1 MNIKRPEPPGASTA
15 RIDRRLALELRL
27 LNYFATL
34 ADELHFSRAAKRLS
48 ISQPPLSVAIKQLDE
63 QIGAQLFERT
73 SKGVR
78 LTPAGEHLLPR
89 ARQLLA
95 LAQQAAQETRDI
107 GQGVRGHLRMGFVG
121 SALYRGVPQALA
133 AFQQQHPLVRVD
145 MLELNSAEQ
154 LQGLQQARLD
164 LGLVHSV
171 KLPEGIEGELLME
184 EAFIACLPQGHP
196 LAQRSAIDLAALQP
210 ERLILFSSEVSPVY
224 HQRIYQMCMA
234 HGFAPEIR
242 HEVRHWLSV
251 LSLVSLGQGVAIV
264 PAALQRVGMQNVV
277 FRPLAGEQPLS
288 ELLAVWRQT
297 PANPLLEALLVCL
310 RAAALTLTTADAT

>member
-1 MNIKRPEPPGASTA
+1 M
-15 RIDRRLALELRL
+15 ELRL

-48 ISQPPLSVAIKQLDE
+48 ISQPPLSVAIKQLEE

-264 PAALQRVGMQNVV
+264 PAALQRVGMPQLV
-277 FRPLAGEQPLS
+277 FKPLLGEQTQS
-288 ELLAVWRQT
+288 ELLALWRSQ
-297 PANPLLEALLVCL
+297 PHNPLVAHLLECL
-310 RAAALTLTTADAT
+310 QQAVGAMAQQSSRESA